1 MRFLLIYLFFL
12 FAFPMK
18 QYIILILILSKS
30 LLASS
35 AIVILNGLTHTHTI
49 VGGQKIT
56 GKIQIR
62 NESNK
67 PARVLVY
74 KQDLISKCGM
84 GNNYVDSASLP
95 YSLSPFLK
103 TAVDEKLLAGNEEYV
118 LYYNIEVP
126 TATLKDGSY
135 WSLLMVEAA
144 DPVKEQQPNGMNIN
158 SVVRYAV
165 QIIGDYGQVDSPKL
179 TFEDIKITNAND
191 SLKVLNM
198 RIKND
203 GLYTTS
209 TKVILELYN
218 PSGEKVKV
226 IEAIRRRI
234 YPASCG
240 EFEIALN
247 QLPKGKYDGIL
258 IADNS
263 KDLFGA
269 NVSIEID

>member
-1 MRFLLIYLFFL
+1 
-12 FAFPMK
+12 MK
-18 QYIILILILSKS
+18 KYIILTFFLSITFF
-30 LLASS
+30 ANS
-35 AIVILNGLTHTHTI
+35 AIVILNGLTHTHSI

-56 GKIQIR
+56 GSIEIR

-67 PARVLVY
+67 PARVLIY
-74 KQDLISKCGM
+74 KQDLIAKCGL

-95 YSLSPFLK
+95 YSLSPYLK
-103 TAVDEKLLAGNEEYV
+103 PAVDEKLLAGNEEYV

-126 TATLKDGSY
+126 TATLNAGSY
-135 WSLLMVEAA
+135 WSLIMVEAA
-144 DPVKEQQPNGMNIN
+144 DPIKEQQPNGMNIN

-165 QIIGDYGQVDSPKL
+165 QIIGDNGQIDSPKL
-179 TFEDIKITNAND
+179 TFEDIKISNATD
-191 SLKVLNM
+191 TLKVLTM

-203 GLYTTS
+203 GLFTTS

-226 IEAIRRRI
+226 IEAIRKRI
-234 YPASCG
+234 YPSSCG
-240 EFEIALN
+240 EFEIVLN
-247 QLPKGKYDGIL
+247 LLAKGNYDGII
-258 IADNS
+258 IADNG

>member
-1 MRFLLIYLFFL
+1 
-12 FAFPMK
+12 MK

-30 LLASS
+30 LLANS
-35 AIVILNGLTHTHTI
+35 AIVILNGLTHTHSI

-56 GKIQIR
+56 GRIQIR
-62 NESNK
+62 NESNT

-74 KQDLISKCGM
+74 KQDLIAKCGM
-84 GNNYVDSASLP
+84 GNNYVDSSSLP
-95 YSLSPFLK
+95 YSLSPYLK

-126 TATLKDGSY
+126 PASLKDGSY

-144 DPVKEQQPNGMNIN
+144 DPIKEQQPNGMNIN

-165 QIIGDYGQVDSPKL
+165 QIIGDYGQLDSPKL
-179 TFEDIKITNAND
+179 TFEDIKINNAND
-191 SLKVLNM
+191 TLKVLNM

-203 GLYTTS
+203 GLFTTS

-218 PSGEKVKV
+218 PLGEKVKV

-234 YPASCG
+234 YPNSCG
-240 EFEIALN
+240 EFEIELK
-247 QLPKGKYDGIL
+247 QLPKGKYDGII